1 MLVGHHPKAFRS
13 PASRYPKHVVRT
25 TWVFTKKWT
34 ELEKDLDIRMLE
46 NRVAKLPDPAIL
58 SITIFKRPEDDPEPE
73 ADSEAEAE
81 PEPKDE
87 KRSAQLKL
95 EAESIEHKFT
105 HRPKN
110 PYCKVCQKAKMLAP
124 HARKRGGSSTIMAK
138 KFGDHVTID
147 HIITR
152 DLRDFGIEGEKVALV
167 VKDVC
172 TNFRYVYPSS
182 TKDSE
187 QVYEN
192 LLHYFQV
199 DDDVGIIYS
208 DNAPELED
216 ATRKFKIR
224 HNTSRP
230 YADESK
236 SVIEREIRTILEGTR
251 ANLTQAGIP
260 EKLWP
265 YAAQHHAMALNLSRR
280 LDTGRIPWT
289 ERFGEDFN
297 GRLVPFGA
305 KVLFWNN
312 PKQNITDASKFAPKG
327 EDGVFLGYHIQ
338 PGFIWRQ
345 EYLVAPLKGSRD
357 AIENDDLKVIRAK
370 RMELPIGDVI
380 FPLSE
385 SEVSVRRPPSLDD
398 QNCFVQDAGCK
409 GFQPVDDAP
418 ESPDLDDIFDSGI
431 DLYEELAKMR
441 KASSEVVPVPDG
453 DEPPKDKD
461 SKELSSDATSPAE
474 AEATKPKPKEVAKP
488 PPRPHDPTVMPDG
501 TPVPKGY
508 NFDGVR
514 LVRNKKGSQRPPDT
528 SSEDWHSMSAG
539 QREADKERYQAKLR
553 REAAA
558 REQAERDAAPA
569 MPVVQSA
576 VEPHRERIASLYWQK
591 LDAINREQHAL
602 VARVVNQ
609 AEIDRT
615 PEAKTAMDK
624 EWQKLVDK
632 SCWLHTKVR
641 EYRDVVADVV
651 SRGIKAHF
659 GRVFEICSRKGDE
672 LPPGHPD
679 RKWKGRSV
687 FQGNRVSDEHND
699 HAIFAELGSS
709 PASMEAAKVIDVFGS
724 QPGYSKQQA
733 DARQAYTQA
742 LFKGI
747 ETWVRLPRNRWPKEW
762 GTKFQDPVVPLR
774 LALYGH
780 PDSGGIWEKHCEDQ
794 LRTVGWVAVLPEIW
808 QSIFYHP
815 ELDLL
820 LVIYVDD
827 FKMAGPTNNLAK
839 GWKLIE
845 SVIDMDPPEP
855 FGRYFGC
862 NHFEKTGVKLPRSA
876 HPFAYVFDKKT
887 AAPARGNPRPQVRE
901 DYWEVDPELGAVVRH
916 HVYPRKRLYVPTTGD
931 VEQFPGLSESRFTD
945 IDEGPIVEDDTLS
958 PNIPKYEDWWT
969 GRTVFPLNGTSAES
983 IRHALAASKGKP
995 SRSKAEAKKE
1005 AKVSQFRGTDTICQD
1020 SVPSMEK
1027 PVNVMTYDM
1036 RDFLISCVD
1045 RYCQLAKVNKQSLA
1059 TVPTP
1064 FSENRVAK
1072 PLEENEPT
1080 GRLQPIASKVLM
1092 KILFAARMARWDLLR
1107 ATQSLASRV
1116 TKWGKDCDAA
1126 LHRLVCYINSS
1137 LDVRMQGFIGDRI
1150 NECKLWLFCDADWSG
1165 EHDRKSTSGCAMYL
1179 VGPNTYY
1186 PLNAFSKKQTSIT
1199 MSSTE
1204 SEVVSANHGVRAQGL
1219 PSLSL
1224 WIFLWRQVEIDPANH
1239 KVRPKTPCP
1248 VKIDGVVARVDP
1260 ELDEIRYGENSGG
1273 RTIANLQG
1281 LNVGLSDKFQIQFLE
1296 DNQATIT
1303 IVTKGDSEKMRHTD
1317 RTQNISFGWLKQ
1329 QFEVKH
1335 FNMVNVDTSEQVADV
1350 FTKPFAEKAKWLH
1363 ALRLINH
1370 LDCPEVAPKKGKDS
1384 DSHLIAKPLVT
1395 APSIGRPDIESA
1407 SAQFLGAKDFGY
1419 KALQSLAELLPTKV
1433 SRRRKSKLTTSD
1445 ESYYHNWGFFSFSGM
1460 QGITT
1465 IARRYPKACRYI
1477 NEWIAKQARSGF
1489 TWTSFAINRD
1499 AKSIL
1504 HTDCR
1509 NLRGSENFAVSFG
1522 DFKDGFLWIEGT
1534 TGAGPKTQTKANQQ
1548 VVQGASHN
1556 TKDSPLYFAPHLH
1569 HCVLP
1574 WKGIRFGLIAF
1585 TSSQIGSV
1593 ETTTKQELCSLG
1605 FRLPKTAAVAASARS
1620 LSRPTACNQ
1629 GGHFL
1634 DPWWRVSNHD
1644 LPQQLHT
1651 LITAVRDE
1659 GGASLT
1665 KLFVGCTSLSCNN
1678 VGVVKRSLADVFELA
1693 CLFSIPTLI
1702 VLCECHD
1709 ESFLHDL
1716 QVHHLKLN
1724 AHVLACTG
1732 LQAEIREKLSRDCM
1746 IDRRIPAAKASHQL
1760 STKADWILRN
1770 HDHQNRIVESKLL
1783 NLKACPCAAGLKT
1796 SPRTMATGIDR
1807 PAAPLTVYHQGDTAR
1822 LEWLHSLMW
1831 CAVFGDELSQTTSED
1846 YTSTIAA
1853 VYAEKPPQIA
1863 AQVTFAGSANS
1874 DQFPTIRKLAEVSDE
1889 GLARIQPGDSRGRE
1903 RGLIVVS
1910 DSTTVFMAGKR
1921 TFCDLA
1927 PDFQELRT
1935 GNGIL
1940 SHYQYLE
1947 YAPIWGA
1954 ALPSIVDKV
1963 HELVG
1968 RIAQQSSRPQALAVD
1983 IIVVWMGNEL
1993 VGRRGVFVD
2002 PNVPKW
2008 NQTAENMQATG
2019 IWRDVASK
2027 VCGQIQ
2033 RLAAL
2038 KGRPCINSVQLLGD
2052 AYPADYKLPPEYR
2065 DAVRMFLAYARGRGL
2080 KTGSLD
2086 VAVSAIPKY
2095 DGYHFREDRT
2105 HRSIFANVIAQR
2117 ARCVQ
2122 AEATLSGLS
2131 EENLRFLQEA
2141 YPYDRYGERVY
2152 RMKHV
2157 FDRALFNSQHSRRLL
2172 RQAEIQQTAEDCPDP
2187 WETEWVAPPEEP
2199 VTGLREVSLPA
2210 DMENWAFA
2218 QQAAEE
2224 RRRRELAEVTKRPRP
2239 ASAEAASSSAGPE
2252 VASFDEVIAAI
2263 PYRTPDIYTTTGL
2276 RKMRAEGEAIQAAAK
2291 AAREAAAPRT
2301 GGRVMPAKEDIIGYS
2316 WDEDAN
2322 LNEMLGASDVDYGAH
2337 DEEGMVILKKEDIPT
2352 MYLKE
2357 PPKWLKQP
2365 SKTLIGIVR
2374 GAIGRLPSR
2383 NGKWVLVQEVLD
2395 LLGEI
2400 KKVWIGRRYL
2410 LSIMAY
2416 DNKGRFQ
2423 IAGTEKDVRSEY
2435 IDTAIWPLWIAA
2447 AHGHSSKIANEVDDN
2462 EIATCWYW
2470 DQSRSELGDAAAFQG
2485 TPIQAKGEYPP
2496 RLYHRTT
2503 RDAALAIVEGELV
2516 PGFGRSGK
2524 YHNYFAKATLDELG
2538 ERGGV
2543 RANLAFEMVFDTTE
2557 VLQHAWLFET
2567 SSEGVLCREAVPGTC
2582 VLFVRDTSKNITI
2595 WSRPVPEA
2603 EAEGEEIT
2611 VDAPALPS
2619 SAADPEPEFV
2629 LPEETDEEL
2638 IDVAEE
2644 TEAPLPAPPSG
2655 GQDAYAIED
2664 STAYDMEDEVPEAT
2678 QDALVE
2684 ANTTDA
2690 AMDAEEPSIPEMT
2703 PGDLALARGEAEAPP
2718 MPPQPE
2724 AEYLPLPAP
2733 ETGGRKR
2740 ACPGCGKLSEGPF

>member
-1 MLVGHHPKAFRS
+1 M
-13 PASRYPKHVVRT
+13 
-25 TWVFTKKWT
+25 
-34 ELEKDLDIRMLE
+34 
-46 NRVAKLPDPAIL
+46 
-58 SITIFKRPEDDPEPE
+58 
-73 ADSEAEAE
+73 
-81 PEPKDE
+81 
-87 KRSAQLKL
+87 
-95 EAESIEHKFT
+95 
-105 HRPKN
+105 
-110 PYCKVCQKAKMLAP
+110 
-124 HARKRGGSSTIMAK
+124 
-138 KFGDHVTID
+138 
-147 HIITR
+147 
-152 DLRDFGIEGEKVALV
+152 
-167 VKDVC
+167 
-172 TNFRYVYPSS
+172 
-182 TKDSE
+182 
-187 QVYEN
+187 
-192 LLHYFQV
+192 
-199 DDDVGIIYS
+199 
-208 DNAPELED
+208 
-216 ATRKFKIR
+216 
-224 HNTSRP
+224 
-230 YADESK
+230 
-236 SVIEREIRTILEGTR
+236 
-251 ANLTQAGIP
+251 
-260 EKLWP
+260 
-265 YAAQHHAMALNLSRR
+265 
-280 LDTGRIPWT
+280 
-289 ERFGEDFN
+289 
-297 GRLVPFGA
+297 
-305 KVLFWNN
+305 
-312 PKQNITDASKFAPKG
+312 
-327 EDGVFLGYHIQ
+327 
-338 PGFIWRQ
+338 
-345 EYLVAPLKGSRD
+345 
-357 AIENDDLKVIRAK
+357 
-370 RMELPIGDVI
+370 
-380 FPLSE
+380 
-385 SEVSVRRPPSLDD
+385 
-398 QNCFVQDAGCK
+398 
-409 GFQPVDDAP
+409 
-418 ESPDLDDIFDSGI
+418 
-431 DLYEELAKMR
+431 
-441 KASSEVVPVPDG
+441 
-453 DEPPKDKD
+453 
-461 SKELSSDATSPAE
+461 
-474 AEATKPKPKEVAKP
+474 
-488 PPRPHDPTVMPDG
+488 
-501 TPVPKGY
+501 
-508 NFDGVR
+508 
-514 LVRNKKGSQRPPDT
+514 
-528 SSEDWHSMSAG
+528 
-539 QREADKERYQAKLR
+539 
-553 REAAA
+553 
-558 REQAERDAAPA
+558 
-569 MPVVQSA
+569 
-576 VEPHRERIASLYWQK
+576 
-591 LDAINREQHAL
+591 
-602 VARVVNQ
+602 
-609 AEIDRT
+609 
-615 PEAKTAMDK
+615 
-624 EWQKLVDK
+624 
-632 SCWLHTKVR
+632 
-641 EYRDVVADVV
+641 
-651 SRGIKAHF
+651 
-659 GRVFEICSRKGDE
+659 
-672 LPPGHPD
+672 
-679 RKWKGRSV
+679 
-687 FQGNRVSDEHND
+687 
-699 HAIFAELGSS
+699 
-709 PASMEAAKVIDVFGS
+709 
-724 QPGYSKQQA
+724 
-733 DARQAYTQA
+733 
-742 LFKGI
+742 
-747 ETWVRLPRNRWPKEW
+747 PRNRWPKEW

-931 VEQFPGLSESRFTD
+931 VEKFPGLSELRFTD
-945 IDEGPIVEDDTLS
+945 INEGPIVEDDTLS

-995 SRSKAEAKKE
+995 SRSKAEAKRE
-1005 AKVSQFRGTDTICQD
+1005 AKASQFRGTDTICQD

-1303 IVTKGDSEKMRHTD
+1303 I
-1317 RTQNISFGWLKQ
+1317 
-1329 QFEVKH
+1329 
-1335 FNMVNVDTSEQVADV
+1335 
-1350 FTKPFAEKAKWLH
+1350 
-1363 ALRLINH
+1363 
-1370 LDCPEVAPKKGKDS
+1370 
-1384 DSHLIAKPLVT
+1384 
-1395 APSIGRPDIESA
+1395 
-1407 SAQFLGAKDFGY
+1407 
-1419 KALQSLAELLPTKV
+1419 
-1433 SRRRKSKLTTSD
+1433 SD

-1477 NEWIAKQARSGF
+1477 NEWIAKQARPGF
-1489 TWTSFAINRD
+1489 IWTSFAINRD

-1548 VVQGASHN
+1548 VVEGASHN

-1585 TSSQIGSV
+1585 TSSQVGSV
-1593 ETTTKQELCSLG
+1593 ETTTKQELCNLG
-1605 FRLPKTAAVAASARS
+1605 FRPPKTAAVAASARS

-1634 DPWWRVSNHD
+1634 DSWWRVSNHD

-1716 QVHHLKLN
+1716 QVHHVKLN

-1732 LQAEIREKLSRDCM
+1732 LQAEIRAKLSRDCM
-1746 IDRRIPAAKASHQL
+1746 IDLRTPAAKASHQL
-1760 STKADWILRN
+1760 RTKADWILRN

-1889 GLARIQPGDSRGRE
+1889 GLARRIQPGDSRGRE

-1968 RIAQQSSRPQALAVD
+1968 RIAQQSSRPQARAVD

-2065 DAVRMFLAYARGRGL
+2065 DAVRMFFAYARGRGL

-2322 LNEMLGASDVDYGAH
+2322 LNEMLGASDEDYGAH

-2357 PPKWLKQP
+2357 PWLKQP

-2374 GAIGRLPSR
+2374 GAIGKLPSR

-2543 RANLAFEMVFDTTE
+2543 RANLAFEMVFDTTA

-2603 EAEGEEIT
+2603 EEEGEEIT

-2629 LPEETDEEL
+2629 LPEEPDEEFT
-2638 IDVAEE
+2638 DVAEE

-2703 PGDLALARGEAEAPP
+2703 PEDLALARGEAEAPP

-2740 ACPGCGKLSEGPF
+2740 ACPGCGFQHFVGQMICLGCGGSIIKASSQQQRKRVKTGRWFQEEAAARATGKRKSDLTVEDVLTNMRTEAGGRGLQSLDSAALEKAKQIYKLAEKNGYSTIVERFDNDVEFTLSSVRQGYDRDFLRIEDVLVHAALPNLGSTGTFGSGSGYDRVEHLEAIARLLYFDEPQGPAALRAGLIEVITDPPLCIMWLGVAYSVRSFVEVFMAHKVIDRIQCFNQVVWLDANQEYTADEWVAWIKGRISYEVASGRRTYEEKQRQARESREAQARANERNMMWKGGMRATMKGKGKGASAPISHPYRRY